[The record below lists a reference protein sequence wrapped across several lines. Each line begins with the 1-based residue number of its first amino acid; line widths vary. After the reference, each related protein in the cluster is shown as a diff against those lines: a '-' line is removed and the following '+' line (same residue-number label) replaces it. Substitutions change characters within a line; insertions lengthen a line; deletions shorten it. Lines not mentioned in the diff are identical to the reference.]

1 VSRLQVVIAVEA
13 DIPPW
18 LALAEEVEELFGPMV
33 EGPEF
38 RAALARN
45 VARGTALGVRDSAA
59 GPGASLAGGLLLSAH
74 HPTYRITWLA
84 VDRKHRGTGVG
95 GLLVRSAL
103 HTMLVPPCAVEVTT
117 FGPSHPGHAARG
129 FYEHLGFE
137 PVTAVTADGA
147 RQTYQ
152 LQVSGS

>member
-1 VSRLQVVIAVEA
+1 MQVAIAVEA

-18 LALAEEVEELFGPMV
+18 LALAEEVEELFGPLV

-45 VARGTALGVRDSAA
+45 VARGTALCVREAEA
-59 GPGASLAGGLLLSAH
+59 GASLVGGLLLSAH
-74 HPTYRITWLA
+74 RPTYRITWLS
-84 VDRKHRGTGVG
+84 VNRKHRGTGVG

-103 HTMLVPPCAVEVTT
+103 HTMLVPPCVVEVTT

-137 PVTAVTADGA
+137 PVTAVTGDGA

-152 LQVSGS
+152 LQVSAS

>member
-1 VSRLQVVIAVEA
+1 MQVVIAVEA

-18 LALAEEVEELFGPMV
+18 LALAEEVEELFGPLV

-45 VARGTALGVRDSAA
+45 VARGTALCVREAEA

-74 HPTYRITWLA
+74 HPTYRIMWLA
-84 VDRKHRGTGVG
+84 VNRKHRGTGVG

-103 HTMLVPPCAVEVTT
+103 HTMLVPPCVVEVTT

-137 PVTAVTADGA
+137 PATAVTADGA

-152 LQVSGS
+152 LQVSGL